1 MSKVSKGLFDPR
13 RKMQHWPEPND
24 DPNIPYVWGL
34 SGYPLELLGET
45 NTETNENAIITPKET
60 VADVPLAHTVVDS
73 RIGGMLIG
81 VSVVMGAAGFVEGI
95 TESDSDS
102 FVGKFTDGIL
112 TGISYSTIVGFLG
125 RKYIR

>member
-1 MSKVSKGLFDPR
+1 MSRISKGLFDPR

-34 SGYPLELLGET
+34 SGYPHLGDPSAEAAADDT
-45 NTETNENAIITPKET
+45 IVSPKEP
-60 VADVPLAHTVVDS
+60 VQDVPPTHTVVDS
-73 RIGGMLIG
+73 RIGGMLMG

-102 FVGKFTDGIL
+102 VVGKFTDGIL

>member
-1 MSKVSKGLFDPR
+1 MSRISKGLFDPR

-34 SGYPLELLGET
+34 SGYPHLGDPST
-45 NTETNENAIITPKET
+45 DTATDDTIVSPKDPVE
-60 VADVPLAHTVVDS
+60 DVPPTHNVVDS

-81 VSVVMGAAGFVEGI
+81 VSVVMGAAGFVEGV

-102 FVGKFTDGIL
+102 VVGKFTDGIL

>member
-1 MSKVSKGLFDPR
+1 MSRISKGLFDPR
-13 RKMQHWPEPND
+13 RKMQYWPEPND

-34 SGYPLELLGET
+34 SGYSHLGNPT
-45 NTETNENAIITPKET
+45 TEAPADDAIISPKEP
-60 VADVPLAHTVVDS
+60 VQDVEATHAVIDS

-95 TESDSDS
+95 TESDSES
-102 FVGKFTDGIL
+102 VVGKFTDGIL

-125 RKYIR
+125 RKYMR

>member
-1 MSKVSKGLFDPR
+1 MSRISKGLFDPR

-34 SGYPLELLGET
+34 SGYSHLGDPNPE
-45 NTETNENAIITPKET
+45 EAIVSPKEP
-60 VADVPLAHTVVDS
+60 VQDVTPTHSVVDS

-81 VSVVMGAAGFVEGI
+81 VSVVMGAAGFVEGV
-95 TESDSDS
+95 TESKSDS
-102 FVGKFTDGIL
+102 AVGKFTDGIL

-125 RKYIR
+125 RKYMR